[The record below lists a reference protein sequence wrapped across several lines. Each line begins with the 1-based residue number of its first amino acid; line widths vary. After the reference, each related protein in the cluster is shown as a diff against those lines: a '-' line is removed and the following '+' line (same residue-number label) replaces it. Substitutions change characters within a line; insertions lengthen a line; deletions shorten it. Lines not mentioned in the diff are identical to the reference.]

1 MRSSGDE
8 TRRRI
13 RKLYRG
19 VDGFDIPRTEEKA
32 VFSSRGSPVYG
43 EMMPAA
49 IGHMIDYLEL
59 GERDVF
65 YDLGSGS
72 GKVVLQ
78 AAMSVPLR
86 KSVGVELSATR
97 VAQARAVLKEARRL
111 GLVRARA
118 CVFRHQDLLEAKLDD
133 ATVIYTCSTAFS
145 LRFMTLVARK
155 VARLGRSLRFVT
167 LQELE
172 ERRRF
177 ELVDVLRLDM
187 SWKRRSAVYV
197 YDVVGK

>member
-1 MRSSGDE
+1 MTPSGSE
-8 TRRRI
+8 THRRI
-13 RKLYRG
+13 RQLYRD
-19 VDGFDIPRTEEKA
+19 VDGFDIPRVEEKA
-32 VFSSRGSPVYG
+32 VYSSRGSPVYG

-49 IGHMIDYLEL
+49 TGHMIDYLGL

-72 GKVVLQ
+72 GKVVLH
-78 AAMSVPLR
+78 AAMSAPLR
-86 KSVGVELSATR
+86 KSVGIELSLTR
-97 VAQARAVLKEARRL
+97 VNQARAVLKEARRR

-118 CVFRHQDLLEAKLDD
+118 CVFRHQDLLEADLGD

-145 LRFMTLVARK
+145 LRFMNLIARK
-155 VARLGRSLRFVT
+155 VERLGRALRFVT

-187 SWKRRSAVYV
+187 SWKRKSAVYV
-197 YDVVGK
+197 YRVEGR